1 VDDNDSDED
10 IESYWQVF
18 PDDIDDKD
26 DVLDFVNNADI
37 TLHTKVK
44 TEETRWRQVLY
55 NTNKRVCGTLKS
67 TYYRK
72 DGRKKNENISN

>member
-1 VDDNDSDED
+1 MDDNDSDEN

-26 DVLDFVNNADI
+26 DVLNFVKNADI

-44 TEETRWRQVLY
+44 IEETRWRQVSF
-55 NTNKRVCGTLKS
+55 NTNKRVCGTSKA

-72 DGRKKNENISN
+72 EGRKKE